1 MPEHTAQPGQSE
13 KPSMILLDGMALV
26 FRSYYALMS
35 ARMQTK
41 SGFPTGAIYGFI
53 NTILKI
59 EETYQP
65 DFLAVAFDSKEK
77 TFRHEAFPNYKA
89 QRPAPPTDLIQQVEK
104 ILKIVPAMGITMLK
118 RPGFEADDIIGTLTK
133 KFEDR
138 CNLFLVTPDKDFAQL
153 VHDGVKLLKPA
164 RQSDDFLLYGAQE
177 IKSHYGVYPE
187 QFLDML
193 ALMGDSSDNIP
204 GAPGIGPKTS
214 ANLINK
220 YGSIAKIYENLHELR
235 PRARESLSKSRE
247 LIETG
252 RFLVTIKTD
261 MDIDLDLEDLKQ
273 KSPNSQVLWPI
284 FEELELRT
292 LATRLKISPE
302 EKSGQTVSD
311 SDIEFNFGANAN
323 PNFQFARK
331 KPHELGHYTL
341 IQNEDDLNKLAQQLR
356 ALKQFAFDTETTS
369 LVTQDAELVGLSFSF
384 APNEAVFIHCAENTL
399 SCETVIRTLK
409 PILEDPQIGKIGQ
422 NLKYDMLVLKNY
434 GVQVQPVCFD
444 TMLASYVLNPDK
456 THNLDDLVAEHLELE
471 TVKYADLVGKGKS
484 EKSINEVEPKLL
496 SDYACQDADVT
507 WQLKNILEEALHENE
522 SLEKICNELE
532 FPLVSV
538 LADMEREGVRLDVAV
553 LKTISGKLGQEL
565 VRISKIIYDA
575 AGEEFNLDSPKQLSQ
590 ILFEKLKLPA
600 KRRTKTG
607 YSTDVRVL
615 EDLAV
620 SFPVAKQILEYRS
633 LQKLKSTYVDAL
645 PNLVHPKTG
654 RIHTSFNQHIAA
666 TGRLSSSNP
675 NLQNIPIRT
684 EIGREIRRAFVP
696 SDTQHTLLSA
706 DYSQIELR
714 IAAELSGDP
723 TMCRAFQNHEDI
735 HSTTA
740 KVIFETDSV
749 TKDMRR
755 KAKEVNFGVLYGIMP
770 FGLAQRLDISQAE
783 AKEIISQYKE
793 KYPTIFSYLES
804 ILEKARTS
812 GYVETL
818 SGRRRYIGDLSSKN
832 FSIRSA
838 AERAAINT
846 PIQGTAADMIK
857 KAMLNIADQIQKQG
871 LRSRMILQVH
881 DELLFNTHESEV
893 GVLSEF
899 VQHEM
904 IQAAK
909 AIGIT
914 QVPIEVA
921 VCAGKNWL
929 EAH

>member
-1 MPEHTAQPGQSE
+1 MSEQLSQPAERQ
-13 KPSMILLDGMALV
+13 KPSMFLLDGMALV

-35 ARMQTK
+35 ARMQTQ

-59 EETYQP
+59 EETYRP
-65 DFLAVAFDSKEK
+65 DFLVVAFDSKEK
-77 TFRHEAFPNYKA
+77 TFRHEAFPDYKA
-89 QRPAPPTDLIQQVEK
+89 QRPAPPTDLIQQLGK
-104 ILKIVPAMGITMLK
+104 ILEIVPAMGIPMLK

-164 RQSDDFLLYGAQE
+164 RQNDEFLLYGAE
-177 IKSHYGVYPE
+177 EVKSHYGVYPE

-204 GAPGIGPKTS
+204 GAPGIGPKTA
-214 ANLINK
+214 ANLINR
-220 YGSIAKIYENLHELR
+220 YGSIAKIYENLYELR
-235 PRARESLSKSRE
+235 PRARESLLKSKAALE
-247 LIETG
+247 NG
-252 RFLVTIKTD
+252 RFLMTIKTD
-261 MDIDLDLEDLKQ
+261 MDIDLTLDDLKQ
-273 KSPNSQVLWPI
+273 KSPDLDFLLPL
-284 FEELELRT
+284 FEELEFRT
-292 LATRLKISPE
+292 LAARFKSSPE
-302 EKSGQTVSD
+302 KKNEQAASD
-311 SDIEFNFGANAN
+311 ADLEFNFGANVD
-323 PNFQFARK
+323 PNFQFAK
-331 KPHELGHYTL
+331 KQPRDLGNYTL
-341 IQNEDDLNKLAQQLR
+341 IQDEDDLNQLAEKLGS
-356 ALKQFAFDTETTS
+356 LKEFAFDTETTS
-369 LVTQDAELVGLSFSF
+369 LTTLDAELVGISFSF
-384 APNEAVFIHCAENTL
+384 APGEAFFVYCAESAL
-399 SCETVIRTLK
+399 SRETAIRVLK
-409 PILEDPQIGKIGQ
+409 PILENPEIGKIGQ

-434 GVQVQPVCFD
+434 GVRVQPVRFD

-456 THNLDDLVAEHLELE
+456 THNLDDLAADHLGLE

-484 EKSINEVEPKLL
+484 EKSIYEVEPKTL
-496 SDYACQDADVT
+496 SDYACQDADVAL
-507 WQLKNILEEALHENE
+507 QLKNVLEKALGENE
-522 SLEKICNELE
+522 PLKKICEELE
-532 FPLVSV
+532 FPLVGV
-538 LADMEREGVRLDVAV
+538 LADMEHEGVRLDVAV
-553 LKTISGKLGQEL
+553 LKTLSETLGTEL
-565 VRISKIIYDA
+565 GRVSKIIYDA
-575 AGEEFNLDSPKQLSQ
+575 AGEAFNLDSPKQLSE

-615 EDLAV
+615 EELAE

-684 EIGREIRRAFVP
+684 EIGREIRGAFVP
-696 SDTQHTLLSA
+696 SDAHHTLLSA

-723 TMCRAFQNHEDI
+723 TMLGAFQNREDI

-740 KVIFETDSV
+740 KLIFETDEV

-793 KYPTIFSYLES
+793 KYPMIFSYLEG
-804 ILEKARTS
+804 ILDKARAS

-818 SGRRRYIGDLSSKN
+818 LGRRRYIRDLNSKN

-857 KAMLNIADQIQKQG
+857 KAMLGIASDIHKQS

-881 DELLFNTHESEV
+881 DELLFNMHESEV
-893 GVLSEF
+893 DILPEL
-899 VQHEM
+899 VQREM
-904 IQAAK
+904 IEAAK
-909 AIGIT
+909 AIGIRN
-914 QVPIEVA
+914 VPIEVEVGTGA
-921 VCAGKNWL
+921 NWI